1 MKKTYQTYHAE
12 HGSKH
17 GESRIGDVGFISHG
31 QEDHTAIKL
40 PLEPTYLEKNDLWK
54 KIRLDSMVQNNLLG
68 MDLFGCWK
76 DNQLSELISLN

>member
-31 QEDHTAIKL
+31 QEDHTVIKL
-40 PLEPTYLEKNDLWK
+40 PLEPTYLEKMTCGK
-54 KIRLDSMVQNNLLG
+54 KYV
-68 MDLFGCWK
+68 
-76 DNQLSELISLN
+76 